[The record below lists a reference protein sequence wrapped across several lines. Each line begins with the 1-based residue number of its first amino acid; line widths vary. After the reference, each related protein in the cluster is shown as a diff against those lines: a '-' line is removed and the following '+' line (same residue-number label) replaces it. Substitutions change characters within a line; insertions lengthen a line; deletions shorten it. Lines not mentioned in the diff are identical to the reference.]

1 MYRSFVPSCAGRKG
15 TGRCCWRGSES
26 RRAAQRRAG
35 PGPGPASFGVSGQ
48 PSTVGN
54 GCCLC
59 ASEPAALHAEK
70 CLSAVPILPGTSA
83 HRFSCSPAK
92 SQGFAVSVTREE
104 VRQCAAALHPA
115 RRSRSMGVLY
125 TSSNSPVL
133 VLPARWVSAKPSR
146 R

>member
-83 HRFSCSPAK
+83 HRLSCSPAK

-104 VRQCAAALHPA
+104 VRQRAAVLHPA
-115 RRSRSMGVLY
+115 RRSGSMGVLH
-125 TSSNSPVL
+125 TSPVL